1 MKRAL
6 LAITIL
12 LIAAAAGV
20 YVLVVRPLI
29 APAEATP
36 AVEAALATPD
46 VVLLAGVNVK
56 QAAFIERWML
66 GVPVTPVA
74 HDEPAR
80 SPLDR
85 TLLEHLRAAQIDVRR
100 DLDYTLYALYR
111 TTTTDLRHAVVL
123 VGRFDPDAING
134 YLARDLHGAARDV
147 GGRPSHE
154 LTMISP
160 LDCKPAGTWMV
171 TVDRSFILIADPAS
185 HAVVLPRLTAAPSDA
200 PDQLGWWRGLARTD
214 LVAIGLW
221 DVKDADQAVPHP
233 FQKGMAKGL
242 STEANVFAHLYFGLG
257 LRTVP
262 PDGRLRLVLDA
273 ADAQL
278 AAQKIAGWQ
287 KGLGE
292 SKARWAQT
300 VPSVAALYDSLALH
314 AQGPRSTVEFTVDRK
329 LARNLQSVVN
339 ELLSAIFSG
348 FGGARRSRDVEQRAE
363 RIDTSP
369 LAFQPTASAAALR
382 AFDPNAPFAEDVE
395 QIQGPFGLRVGE
407 LRLGSSADI
416 GLELVVESIT
426 GAIPNVT
433 DDSRRARLFVDSVT
447 SKAGQELLR
456 SEPCGRER
464 NGEPSQFKAFMA
476 PWLKASKVVRLVAG
490 VGPRELQSVA
500 GHVELKL
507 PTRTEIVLITHPQP
521 GMKAERNGAT
531 FVVTSVTGGTVG
543 YQVVGA
549 RDRILHFRALNATGQ
564 PLASGGSFSVDFL
577 LGDGAAGQKE
587 YAGVV
592 DRVEVVFVAE
602 EQTVRSPFTLSDFSL
617 AGKPR
622 FVMQD
627 KTPPFQPYGYQALR
641 RDRPRLPSPGKP
653 EVLAVIPLDPFE
665 LSLDKVADHFGT
677 QLEFTFRSPVVTNFE
692 RAFTVGHLR
701 LTRVELADGTVLSP
715 APPDAPIQHMSV
727 RPVWDTPIRFG
738 GSPKDGV
745 LTTSLRLFLDT
756 KVKPQDIKAL
766 RGVVTVQFPRTL
778 QALRLEDLNPG
789 QRAELR
795 DFAVTV
801 TARSRGGVTLQADKE
816 GNRVIYTQ
824 LAGADGQ
831 AVWFSGPNIT
841 ILPDGAWR
849 FELSPS
855 GTPVAAQLIVAD
867 ELDRKDYSFTLIP
880 R

>member
-1 MKRAL
+1 
-6 LAITIL
+6 
-12 LIAAAAGV
+12 
-20 YVLVVRPLI
+20 
-29 APAEATP
+29 
-36 AVEAALATPD
+36 
-46 VVLLAGVNVK
+46 
-56 QAAFIERWML
+56 
-66 GVPVTPVA
+66 
-74 HDEPAR
+74 
-80 SPLDR
+80 
-85 TLLEHLRAAQIDVRR
+85 
-100 DLDYTLYALYR
+100 
-111 TTTTDLRHAVVL
+111 
-123 VGRFDPDAING
+123 
-134 YLARDLHGAARDV
+134 
-147 GGRPSHE
+147 
-154 LTMISP
+154 
-160 LDCKPAGTWMV
+160 
-171 TVDRSFILIADPAS
+171 
-185 HAVVLPRLTAAPSDA
+185 
-200 PDQLGWWRGLARTD
+200 
-214 LVAIGLW
+214 
-221 DVKDADQAVPHP
+221 
-233 FQKGMAKGL
+233 
-242 STEANVFAHLYFGLG
+242 
-257 LRTVP
+257 
-262 PDGRLRLVLDA
+262 
-273 ADAQL
+273 
-278 AAQKIAGWQ
+278 
-287 KGLGE
+287 
-292 SKARWAQT
+292 
-300 VPSVAALYDSLALH
+300 
-314 AQGPRSTVEFTVDRK
+314 
-329 LARNLQSVVN
+329 
-339 ELLSAIFSG
+339 
-348 FGGARRSRDVEQRAE
+348 
-363 RIDTSP
+363 
-369 LAFQPTASAAALR
+369 
-382 AFDPNAPFAEDVE
+382 
-395 QIQGPFGLRVGE
+395 
-407 LRLGSSADI
+407 
-416 GLELVVESIT
+416 
-426 GAIPNVT
+426 
-433 DDSRRARLFVDSVT
+433 VT

-507 PTRTEIVLITHPQP
+507 PTRTETVLITHPQP

-543 YQVVGA
+543 YQIVGA
-549 RDRILHFRALNATGQ
+549 RDGILHFRALNATGQ

-795 DFAVTV
+795 DVAVTV